1 MQQGFYTSFGRFVN
15 REEALQIAKE
25 ANMVIPYNEETKHLV
40 DTNEEAPEYYRY

>member
-25 ANMVIPYNEETKHLV
+25 AGQVGETLSS
-40 DTNEEAPEYYRY
+40 